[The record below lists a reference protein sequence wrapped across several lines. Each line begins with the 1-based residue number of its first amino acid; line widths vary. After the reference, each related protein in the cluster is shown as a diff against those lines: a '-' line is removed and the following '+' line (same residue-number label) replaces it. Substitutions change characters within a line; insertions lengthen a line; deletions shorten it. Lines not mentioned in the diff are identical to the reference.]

1 MMQYFPSVFDLEYR
15 TVEGGQMVLFHKET
29 DKQVRNGE
37 VVTCFRGER
46 WKVSL
51 ANSRAPHKPSSTGRV
66 GVSPVDDVVEY
77 FQSLGLTPED
87 DKWEQPLRIVHPEDV
102 LELQQP
108 AVNRLLEA
116 AADWVRLRNP
126 GLDEDRVYRQAEHLV
141 DDFKELA

>member
-1 MMQYFPSVFDLEYR
+1 M
-15 TVEGGQMVLFHKET
+15 TA
-29 DKQVRNGE
+29 NGIAHL
-37 VVTCFRGER
+37 
-46 WKVSL
+46 K
-51 ANSRAPHKPSSTGRV
+51 
-66 GVSPVDDVVEY
+66 
-77 FQSLGLTPED
+77 SLGLTPED

>member
-51 ANSRAPHKPSSTGRV
+51 ANSRAPHKTSSTGRV
-66 GVSPVDDVVEY
+66 GVSPVDDVEV
-77 FQSLGLTPED
+77 
-87 DKWEQPLRIVHPEDV
+87 V
-102 LELQQP
+102 
-108 AVNRLLEA
+108 
-116 AADWVRLRNP
+116 
-126 GLDEDRVYRQAEHLV
+126 
-141 DDFKELA
+141 